1 MKAAMSTTTGP
12 SAVSYVGHIVLTLL
26 IHEEEGQY
34 VSRCPELGTASC
46 GDTIDEA
53 FHNIREATQLYLNSI
68 ETAGE
73 RERIFHKRG
82 IQIYLGPCHQAP
94 AHVTVNTAETVSFL
108 VHEVSGAAERHGSP
122 APAV

>member
-1 MKAAMSTTTGP
+1 MKAAMSATTGP

-53 FHNIREATQLYLNSI
+53 LYNIREATQLYLNSI

-73 RERIFHKRG
+73 RERIFRKRG
-82 IQIYLGPCHQAP
+82 IQIYPGPSHQAP
-94 AHVTVNTAETVSFL
+94 FPVIVNTADTVSFL
-108 VHEVSGAAERHGSP
+108 VHQVSGAGERHGSP
-122 APAV
+122 AATV